1 MYFASLCMPPQ
12 PCLKR
17 HIGFKVGNANCQ
29 LLAWGMQVDF
39 IRVSEGIVFVVFG
52 ASAVAE
58 LSKLGKGL
66 G

>member
-1 MYFASLCMPPQ
+1 MTDRQRLDWDAQ
-12 PCLKR
+12 
-17 HIGFKVGNANCQ
+17 GG
-29 LLAWGMQVDF
+29 F

-58 LSKLGKGL
+58 LLKLGRGL